1 MSLGQGPFQS
11 RTSFIISL
19 WGSVQSRS
27 SVASVCG
34 REHLCA
40 LMCGSLLGQRSGK
53 GEVTVPE
60 RDFLEEVGLESGLK
74 TQKDKGDYSRQGAA
88 WAHELQ

>member
-1 MSLGQGPFQS
+1 
-11 RTSFIISL
+11 
-19 WGSVQSRS
+19 
-27 SVASVCG
+27 
-34 REHLCA
+34 
-40 LMCGSLLGQRSGK
+40 MCGSLLGQRSGK